1 VSSSETVNTQPANA
15 LGEHLAT
22 AGRLGE
28 GLRLRG
34 VLLAFVVSVVA
45 VIVLLAAAWDRALS
59 PDETLQ
65 VELANLPEFSDVYR
79 RSQTSAHPPL
89 FFLLLHVWLGL
100 GRSELFL
107 RLFPALC
114 GGAFLW
120 FTYRWAARILGSGA
134 GVMALAAAA
143 LSPALIPLSAELRGY
158 SLLLLLS
165 AAALD
170 QFESALG
177 ARSAARMA
185 LSSVLLYLA
194 VLTHYAAVFVVL
206 ALFFYACARLWKA
219 RPPRRVIATWALFQV
234 GAAALCLY
242 FYLAQV
248 SRLWGGGMER
258 EAMTGW
264 LDASYFRRGQDSP
277 IWFVVRQMA
286 DIFLYFFGSPL
297 GAVVAFLAAGAGVVR
312 LVRERRP
319 EGLLIVLPFLLGAAA
334 GLLGR
339 FPFGGTRHS
348 AYLLPF
354 TAAAIGA
361 AFRMPRFRG
370 WPALLPILV
379 LAPLPLG
386 TSAWSK
392 PGASRSSLNA
402 AVEEIRRAA
411 PEGSVLF
418 ADHRTATVLSF
429 YLARGGFNNER
440 QGLGQF
446 REREAGGYCVIRS
459 PLWTTDPN
467 AFAGEIESL
476 TRVYRFPPGQRL
488 WAIRFGGDMTLT
500 LARRFPGSAYPVMS
514 RLAGLSV
521 VEIWPPDESGA
532 ALFGTADPGKGREAR

>member
-1 VSSSETVNTQPANA
+1 MNARPAIA
-15 LGEHLAT
+15 LDARLAKPS
-22 AGRLGE
+22 RLGE
-28 GLRLRG
+28 SLRLRG
-34 VLLAFVVSVVA
+34 DLLALAVSAVAVVA
-45 VIVLLAAAWDRALS
+45 LLAAAWNRALS

-65 VELANLPEFSDVYR
+65 IGLANVPGFSDVYR
-79 RSQTSAHPPL
+79 SSQSNAHPPL
-89 FFLLLHVWLGL
+89 FFFLLRFWLSL

-165 AAALD
+165 AASLD

-194 VLTHYAAVFVVL
+194 VLTHYAGVFVVL

-219 RPPRRVIATWALFQV
+219 RPPRRVIATWAVFQV
-234 GAAALCLY
+234 GAAALCL
-242 FYLAQV
+242 FLYLTQV
-248 SRLWGGGMER
+248 ARLWGGALES

-264 LDASYFRRGQDSP
+264 LEASYFHPGRDGA

-286 DIFLYFFGSPL
+286 EIFLYLFGSPI
-297 GAVVAFLAAGAGVVR
+297 GAIVAFLAAGAGVVR

-339 FPFGGTRHS
+339 YPFGGTRHS

-361 AFRMPRFRG
+361 AFRKPRFRG
-370 WPALLPILV
+370 WPALLPVLV

-392 PGASRSSLNA
+392 PGASRPSLNA
-402 AVEEIRRAA
+402 AVERIRRAA

-418 ADHRTATVLSF
+418 ADHRTASVLSF
-429 YLARGGFNNER
+429 YLDRGGFNNER
-440 QGLGQF
+440 QGMGQF

-467 AFAGEIESL
+467 AFADEIERL
-476 TRVYRFPPGQRL
+476 TRAYRFPPGQRL

-532 ALFGTADPGKGREAR
+532 ALFGTADPGKGRETR